1 MVGRQ
6 AFVRIFWSTM
16 GACLMTV
23 ISEHYFIKYGAYDS
37 SSALRLD
44 PGRIAAQIVTGIGFL
59 GTGLYIP
66 GIMVTLLSL
75 LSLLV

>member
-44 PGRIAAQIVTGIGFL
+44 PGRIAA
-59 GTGLYIP
+59 
-66 GIMVTLLSL
+66 
-75 LSLLV
+75 

>member
-6 AFVRIFWSTM
+6 AFVRIFWFTM

-44 PGRIAAQIVTGIGFL
+44 PGQIFLDLRANSTAICRKYMEIGTDQAIL
-59 GTGLYIP
+59 Q
-66 GIMVTLLSL
+66 
-75 LSLLV
+75 